1 MYLREKFI
9 WNLLIGISTI
19 AILYYIYIDYNNYES
34 YNNLWD
40 EYSHEELGTDK
51 ALEDKIKNLETK
63 LKKKE
68 DYVFNF
74 KNNPTDLRRIIEIEG
89 MEGYF
94 GISSDDIKV
103 YGYVRNRAIVQY
115 KGTTYKVSLGD
126 TIAGGEIIVLNNKE
140 LVFLR
145 DDEETHYSLSRNK

>member
-1 MYLREKFI
+1 
-9 WNLLIGISTI
+9 
-19 AILYYIYIDYNNYES
+19 
-34 YNNLWD
+34 
-40 EYSHEELGTDK
+40 
-51 ALEDKIKNLETK
+51 
-63 LKKKE
+63 
-68 DYVFNF
+68 
-74 KNNPTDLRRIIEIEG
+74 

-103 YGYVRNRAIVQY
+103 YGKVGKRAIVQY

-126 TIAGGEIIVLNNKE
+126 TIAGGEIIVLNNKK